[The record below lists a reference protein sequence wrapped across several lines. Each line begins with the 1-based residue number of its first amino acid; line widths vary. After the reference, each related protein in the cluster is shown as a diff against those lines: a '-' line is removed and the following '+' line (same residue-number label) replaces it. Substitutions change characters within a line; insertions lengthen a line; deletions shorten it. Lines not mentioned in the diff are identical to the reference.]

1 MSISRDSEL
10 ELDEVD
16 QHLESRKTNQKEFQ
30 TEWMNKIAQARTALN
45 EAISLSDSH
54 GPKKAE
60 LHELCTLNDMLYA
73 QSEDIS

>member
-1 MSISRDSEL
+1 
-10 ELDEVD
+10 
-16 QHLESRKTNQKEFQ
+16 
-30 TEWMNKIAQARTALN
+30 MNKIAQARTALN